1 MIELSNLTHIYRAG
15 QDDAVVALDKINLKI
30 ASGEFVV
37 ILGTNGSGKSTLAKH
52 LNGLLLPTSGDVTVA
67 GFNTKDP
74 ETLWTIR
81 QMVGMIFQNPDNQIV
96 ATVVEEDVA
105 FGPENLG
112 IPSVEIRQRI
122 DDALKIVHLSEYARF
137 EPHLLSAGQKQRVA
151 IAGVLAMRPR
161 CLVLDEPTS
170 MLDPLGQKEIMAI
183 LRELNAEHRVTVIH
197 ITHFVEEAI
206 YADKILVME
215 KGKIVLEGPPRHIF
229 ADLDGLKELGIIPPP
244 MTVLAQRLAR
254 AGLSLSLPILTV
266 EEAVEAL
273 CALNSLA

>member
-273 CALNSLA
+273 CALNSPA

>member
-183 LRELNAEHRVTVIH
+183 LRELNAEHQVTVIH

>member
-183 LRELNAEHRVTVIH
+183 LRELNAEHQVTVIH

-215 KGKIVLEGPPRHIF
+215 KGKIVLEGPPRQIF

>member
-170 MLDPLGQKEIMAI
+170 MLDQLGQKEIMAI
-183 LRELNAEHRVTVIH
+183 LRELNAEHQVTVIH

>member
-15 QDDAVVALDKINLKI
+15 QDDAVAALDKINLKI

-151 IAGVLAMRPR
+151 IAGVLAMMPR

-183 LRELNAEHRVTVIH
+183 LRELNAEHQVTVIH